1 MSLSDIMA
9 AAGLGSWAVLG
20 LLISFVTFCSI
31 VVWVLVRS
39 RSSWEHVR
47 HLPLDDGGT
56 TTPDSGGPLR

>member
-20 LLISFVTFCSI
+20 LLISFITFCSI
-31 VVWVLVRS
+31 VAWVFVRR

-47 HLPLDDGGT
+47 RLPLDDGGST
-56 TTPDSGGPLR
+56 APDNGGTL